1 MLDSI
6 QVAHQAL
13 INFVSQP
20 INPKQL
26 EETKAGMLRAFPNNC
41 SNASINAQLG
51 SLGFYNQPADYL
63 SNYPKLLEKIT
74 VQDVQNAL
82 QKHLHPER
90 LTIIVVNDKLDKA
103 ALETILK
110 QDLSPQV
117 HSNTPSVEPIPK
129 TIIAPPVKEVTDEPV
144 SSPDDALAS
153 I

>member
-1 MLDSI
+1 
-6 QVAHQAL
+6 
-13 INFVSQP
+13 
-20 INPKQL
+20 
-26 EETKAGMLRAFPNNC
+26 MLRAFPNNYS

-82 QKHLHPER
+82 QKHQHPER

-129 TIIAPPVKEVTDEPV
+129 TIIAPPAKEVTDEPV
-144 SSPDDALAS
+144 SSPDDAPAS